1 MFTAELFIM
10 AKKKVEATQ
19 VPVNGRLEKP
29 TGVYAYKGMLVTLLK
44 KEAMTHAT
52 AWMNIEDLV
61 LGWNKP
67 VAKRYIPYDSMY
79 MRKLE

>member
-1 MFTAELFIM
+1 M
-10 AKKKVEATQ
+10 
-19 VPVNGRLEKP
+19 PVNGRLEKP

-61 LGWNKP
+61 LG
-67 VAKRYIPYDSMY
+67 
-79 MRKLE
+79 